1 MNHIITDQWRVL
13 CEIQANQSNSSPLN
27 ISQPIN
33 VEYSTCDRNNIRHV
47 QLLLWKQEILWLFNV
62 KKNMSI
68 GNKTEDGENLFSIAL
83 ANRFWIT
90 SKSYSWFNNVVY
102 GRPSVKQTLWKS
114 TWSVTKS
121 RLDVEFV
128 KTIALEMVIGQQI
141 KEEGLDENY

>member
-1 MNHIITDQWRVL
+1 MNHIIIDQWRVL

-33 VEYSTCDRNNIRHV
+33 VEYSTCDRINIRHV
-47 QLLLWKQEILWLFNV
+47 QLPLWKQEILWLFNV

-83 ANRFWIT
+83 ANRFWLT

-102 GRPSVKQTLWKS
+102 GRPSVKQTSWKS

>member
-1 MNHIITDQWRVL
+1 MNHIIIDQWRVL

-33 VEYSTCDRNNIRHV
+33 VEYSTCDRINIRHV

-102 GRPSVKQTLWKS
+102 GRPSVKQTSWKS

-141 KEEGLDENY
+141 KGEGLDENY

>member
-1 MNHIITDQWRVL
+1 
-13 CEIQANQSNSSPLN
+13 
-27 ISQPIN
+27 
-33 VEYSTCDRNNIRHV
+33 
-47 QLLLWKQEILWLFNV
+47 
-62 KKNMSI
+62 MSI